1 MQFAFF
7 ISFFTLAVAQN
18 TYAPHTESTP
28 SSEIEDLLGVKC
40 NFETPCAWAWTE
52 NLSDGFQVISGTE
65 LAKKNM
71 TGLMP
76 GPVADNIDDAN
87 GHFLYARVQP
97 TTRQLNLTSPSFS
110 TTLEKCFLE
119 VYMHQSDMSHG
130 LSRVVVEP
138 LHPQE
143 SSWVP
148 AEIQGDNF
156 RTWQHRLFRLGR
168 ISRDF
173 RIVFEIVP
181 ELQPGQKAHVAL
193 DNLRMVNCFPEG
205 TKSEKCSTSQVKCMM
220 NKVPVC
226 IPLPRI
232 CDITRDC
239 DDAEDEQQSCGKFPA
254 PFPPYST
261 MRKFTKFIVAINII
275 SLLQT
280 RYPLVAAVTLRMTG
294 VAGATQARPR

>member
-1 MQFAFF
+1 
-7 ISFFTLAVAQN
+7 
-18 TYAPHTESTP
+18 
-28 SSEIEDLLGVKC
+28 
-40 NFETPCAWAWTE
+40 
-52 NLSDGFQVISGTE
+52 
-65 LAKKNM
+65 
-71 TGLMP
+71 
-76 GPVADNIDDAN
+76 
-87 GHFLYARVQP
+87 
-97 TTRQLNLTSPSFS
+97 
-110 TTLEKCFLE
+110 
-119 VYMHQSDMSHG
+119 MHQSDMSHG

-148 AEIQGDNF
+148 AEIMGDNY
-156 RTWQHRLFRLGR
+156 RQWTHRVFRLGR

-181 ELQPGQKAHVAL
+181 DLKAGQKAHVAI

-239 DDAEDEQQSCGKFPA
+239 DDAEDEIQSCGK
-254 PFPPYST
+254 
-261 MRKFTKFIVAINII
+261 
-275 SLLQT
+275 
-280 RYPLVAAVTLRMTG
+280 
-294 VAGATQARPR
+294 